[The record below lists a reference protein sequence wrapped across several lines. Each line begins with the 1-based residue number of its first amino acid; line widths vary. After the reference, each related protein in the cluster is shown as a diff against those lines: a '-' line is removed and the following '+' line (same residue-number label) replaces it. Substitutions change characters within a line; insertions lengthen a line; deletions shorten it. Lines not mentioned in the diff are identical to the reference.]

1 MNWNVL
7 KKAGEYKKAIKR
19 TMDIFDATPGS
30 AEEKELDL
38 LLVLVKD
45 YEDRNYV
52 LPDLDPI
59 EVIKLKM
66 EENGI
71 RSKDLEPLIG
81 SRGHVSSVLSGRR
94 ELTLSMAQRLRNYF
108 GLPAEVFMPHSNQ
121 TNPSKA
127 KKVILKQTRPL
138 KTKKKVRSKVT

>member
-1 MNWNVL
+1 MSWNVL
-7 KKAGEYKKAIKR
+7 KTTAAYKKAIKR
-19 TMDIFDATPGS
+19 TMEIFDALPGS

-38 LLVLVKD
+38 LLVLIKD

-71 RSKDLEPLIG
+71 KSRDLEPLIG

-94 ELTLSMAQRLRNYF
+94 ELTLTMAQRLKNYF
-108 GLPAEVFMPHSNQ
+108 GLPAEVFMPNR
-121 TNPSKA
+121 TRTDRKKE
-127 KKVILKQTRPL
+127 KKVYARQTPQIR
-138 KTKKKVRSKVT
+138 TKKRVRAQVA

>member
-7 KKAGEYKKAIKR
+7 KTASEYKKAIKR
-19 TMDIFDATPGS
+19 AMVIFDASPGS

-59 EVIKLKM
+59 EIIKLKM

-71 RSKDLEPLIG
+71 KSKDLEPLIG

-94 ELTLSMAQRLRNYF
+94 ELTLSMAQRLKNYF
-108 GLPAEVFMPHSNQ
+108 GLPAEVFMPNHSRTTIKKEKAPVRQ
-121 TNPSKA
+121 THP
-127 KKVILKQTRPL
+127 VRI
-138 KTKKKVRSKVT
+138 KKKVRARVA

>member
-7 KKAGEYKKAIKR
+7 KTAVEYKKAIKR
-19 TMDIFDATPGS
+19 TMEIFDATPGS

-59 EVIKLKM
+59 EVVKLKM

-71 RSKDLEPLIG
+71 KSKDLEPLIG

-94 ELTLSMAQRLRNYF
+94 ELTLSMAQRLKNYF
-108 GLPAEVFMPHSNQ
+108 GLPAEVFMPHRIEI
-121 TNPSKA
+121 TRTKA
-127 KKVILKQTRPL
+127 KKVIIKKARPV
-138 KTKKKVRSKVT
+138 KIKKKSKIKVA

>member
-7 KKAGEYKKAIKR
+7 KTAAEYKKAIKR
-19 TMDIFDATPGS
+19 TMEIFDAVAGS
-30 AEEKELDL
+30 VEEDELDL

-45 YEDRNYV
+45 YEDRHYT

-71 RSKDLEPLIG
+71 KSKDLEPLIG

-94 ELTLSMAQRLRNYF
+94 ELTLSMAQRLKNYF
-108 GLPAEVFMPHSNQ
+108 GLPAEVFMPNCVQSTRRKVQ
-121 TNPSKA
+121 KA
-127 KKVILKQTRPL
+127 VVKQARPV
-138 KTKKKVRSKVT
+138 KIKRKASIKIA